1 MKLLC
6 LKFKHILNFML
17 TSNKKVET
25 KMLVFLVS
33 NKIGI
38 VRNKWNLDV
47 FTFLRHCLLAL
58 VIPFDT
64 LWPHIACFVIVR
76 KGAQFET

>member
-38 VRNKWNLDV
+38 VRNM
-47 FTFLRHCLLAL
+47 
-58 VIPFDT
+58 
-64 LWPHIACFVIVR
+64 
-76 KGAQFET
+76 